1 MNAIRRIIVGV
12 AGIVVAALALQLAA
26 PKAIQAVAP
35 TPVTV
40 TNTPNVVV
48 ANTPKVT
55 VANTVPVAGSVTV
68 TNTVPV
74 TGRVAVSSLPAV
86 QLGGSVSADV
96 SNPTASNGYP
106 QALITEPTEGA
117 FRVPVQSSCV
127 SNAGELGN
135 ISCRMY
141 VVPATERLVIEF
153 VDVSCNF
160 ATKDAPYFVALRNTT
175 ASTELTHVLVAT
187 SQATT
192 YSATDQSLRLYAA
205 QGTDVTLIVNAGPT
219 AQCVGNISGYLEP
232 ADIK

>member
-1 MNAIRRIIVGV
+1 MRRIVLGG
-12 AGIVVAALALQLAA
+12 AGIVAVALALQLAA

-40 TNTPNVVV
+40 TNTPNVTV

-55 VANTVPVAGSVTV
+55 VANTVPVTGSVTV
-68 TNTVPV
+68 ANTVPV
-74 TGRVAVSSLPAV
+74 TGKVAVSSLPAV

-96 SNPTASNGYP
+96 SNPTTSNGYP
-106 QALITEPTEGA
+106 QALVTEPTEGA
-117 FRVPVQSSCV
+117 FRVPVQSFCS
-127 SNAGELGN
+127 SHAGELGN
-135 ISCRMY
+135 ISCPIF
-141 VVPATERLVIEF
+141 VVPATQRLVIEF

-160 ATKDAPYFVALRNTT
+160 AAGDAPYFVGLRNTT
-175 ASTELTHVLVAT
+175 ESTELTHVLVAT

-192 YSATDQSLRLYAA
+192 YSAADQSLRLYAA
-205 QGTDVTLIVNAGPT
+205 QGTEVTLIVNAGPT